1 LASQQHTIR
10 SFERKFDPGSII
22 TAEHLRVFADGERAN
37 ESCCQAGSLF
47 DCKGQ
52 CKWKW
57 STKSATA
64 GKKINRDKIYNPW
77 CVEEK
82 IMQNVHNGTLDI
94 AREREKTKNDC
105 QSSKKR
111 TRLLNGG
118 CE

>member
-64 GKKINRDKIYNPW
+64 GKKSPEIKFT
-77 CVEEK
+77 
-82 IMQNVHNGTLDI
+82 TLG
-94 AREREKTKNDC
+94 AWRKKLCKTCTTAPLTSPESVKKLKMTASPLKKERNF
-105 QSSKKR
+105 
-111 TRLLNGG
+111 
-118 CE
+118 